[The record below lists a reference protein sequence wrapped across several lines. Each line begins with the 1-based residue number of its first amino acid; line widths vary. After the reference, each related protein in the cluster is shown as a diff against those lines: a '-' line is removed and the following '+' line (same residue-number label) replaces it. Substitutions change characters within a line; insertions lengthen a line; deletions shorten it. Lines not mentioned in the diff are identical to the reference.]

1 MYSVLNSAGWNKP
14 RLLTQASTQSSFVR
28 PVSISTNFCDSLYNT
43 GGQRERECFQPIR
56 EFFPRQVKFHQPQEK
71 SKYLLLRL
79 FPFSVCRPCGSER
92 DAGPLDFSGVYR
104 LLWERWRRKTW
115 VGICLIKKERVRE
128 RWCLCNLLFLRC
140 NTWFMCSKKA
150 DFLSLF

>member
-1 MYSVLNSAGWNKP
+1 MLQILKFSRPCVFCVKLRWLKQ
-14 RLLTQASTQSSFVR
+14 TQAVDPGVRSACFHQQTFVTPFIIR
-28 PVSISTNFCDSLYNT
+28 
-43 GGQRERECFQPIR
+43 GAQRERECFQPIR

-104 LLWERWRRKTW
+104 LLWER
-115 VGICLIKKERVRE
+115 
-128 RWCLCNLLFLRC
+128 
-140 NTWFMCSKKA
+140 
-150 DFLSLF
+150 